1 MEPLSDLHQG
11 DEDGGLPQLKAIAIV
26 CGALAFAA
34 GSAMTPG
41 FDGFDPAA
49 FPHTVENLLLTPA
62 GYAFAIWGPIF
73 IALIL
78 NAFYGLIK
86 RDTNPVWDHARWPL
100 FGAQVL
106 GAAWI
111 GIATLSPPMA
121 TLVIWVMLILTLIS
135 LNRVLSS
142 PEIWWLKVPLGL
154 LAGWLTAASWVA
166 LTTTAVGWIEGL
178 SPSVGSWIG
187 LAGAL
192 ITALAVLR
200 LQRQPAYAVAA
211 IWALIGIIVAN
222 LGGNTAFVA
231 ATGAGAAL
239 LTWEAVR
246 AYRAA

>member
-1 MEPLSDLHQG
+1 LSDLQ
-11 DEDGGLPQLKAIAIV
+11 DEDGGTPQLKAIAVV

-34 GSAMTPG
+34 GSVMTPG

-49 FPHTVENLLLTPA
+49 FPYPIEGLPLTPA

-78 NAFYGLIK
+78 NAFFGLLK
-86 RDTNPVWDHARWPL
+86 RDTNPVWDSTRWPL
-100 FGAQVL
+100 FGTQVL

-121 TLVIWVMLILTLIS
+121 TLVIWVMLVLTLV
-135 LNRVLSS
+135 VLHRALTS
-142 PEIWWLKVPLGL
+142 PDTWWLKVPLGL

-166 LTTTAVGWIEGL
+166 LTTTGVGWIGVL
-178 SPSVGSWIG
+178 SPTLGSWIG

-192 ITALAVLR
+192 ATALTVLR
-200 LQRQPAYAVAA
+200 ITRQPAYALAV
-211 IWALIGIIVAN
+211 IWALVGIIVSN
-222 LGGNTAFVA
+222 LGGGTAFVA

-239 LTWEAVR
+239 LAWEAVR
-246 AYRAA
+246 AFRAA